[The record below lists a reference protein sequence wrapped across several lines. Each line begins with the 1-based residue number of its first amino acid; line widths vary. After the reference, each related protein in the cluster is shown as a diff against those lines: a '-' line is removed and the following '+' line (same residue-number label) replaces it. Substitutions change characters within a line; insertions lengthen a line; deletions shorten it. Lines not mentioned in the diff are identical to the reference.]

1 MCSGDHIIEEKLK
14 ALEHYRL
21 DKPHVEDDFV
31 SVATSSAMTEATAE
45 TAAETEEVKA
55 EGAENAV
62 AKEVDESRSS
72 GVNLTICCLLGI
84 NNIGLCLS
92 RLSFHVE
99 C

>member
-62 AKEVDESRSS
+62 AKDESRSS
-72 GVNLTICCLLGI
+72 GESTEVSI
-84 NNIGLCLS
+84 
-92 RLSFHVE
+92 
-99 C
+99 

>member
-1 MCSGDHIIEEKLK
+1 LKTINANSRQWEDSLLCSGDHIIEEKLK

-72 GVNLTICCLLGI
+72 GESTEVSI
-84 NNIGLCLS
+84 
-92 RLSFHVE
+92 
-99 C
+99 

>member
-45 TAAETEEVKA
+45 TAAETEEVKT
-55 EGAENAV
+55 GAENAV
-62 AKEVDESRSS
+62 AKEIDESRSNGES
-72 GVNLTICCLLGI
+72 TEVSI
-84 NNIGLCLS
+84 
-92 RLSFHVE
+92 
-99 C
+99 

>member
-1 MCSGDHIIEEKLK
+1 LCSGDHIIEEKLK

-55 EGAENAV
+55 EGAENA
-62 AKEVDESRSS
+62 KEVDESRSS
-72 GVNLTICCLLGI
+72 GESTEVSI
-84 NNIGLCLS
+84 
-92 RLSFHVE
+92 
-99 C
+99 